1 MIKDLEKST
10 AQKMKELASLQ
21 ADKASLASELAKL
34 SQGKE
39 KVEQEA
45 AVRRQS
51 VNLLEAQLSQL
62 SENHTFK
69 LTTL

>member
-1 MIKDLEKST
+1 MIQDLEKST

-62 SENHTFK
+62 SENHTLK